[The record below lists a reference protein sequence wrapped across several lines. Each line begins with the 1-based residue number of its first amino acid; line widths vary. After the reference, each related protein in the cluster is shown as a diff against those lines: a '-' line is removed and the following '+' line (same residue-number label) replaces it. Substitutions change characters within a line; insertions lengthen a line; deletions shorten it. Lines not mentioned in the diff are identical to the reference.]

1 MYVSWFSGAQCQCY
15 RASRHKDRIDHLA
28 GALLAQRYRPEVVRQ
43 HLHEWLTFTQ
53 YLDDRGVGVLL
64 TVRDPA
70 LQAYLVARPTA
81 ASASRIRFIR
91 ASVRIFLEMDEDGRF
106 ARRIHGVVDSIPAWC
121 SGPIRRYLDT
131 LRDHEGLAARTI
143 GKRRWLLVQFAE
155 SLTRVGLATLGDL
168 TVRQV
173 QDFCR
178 SFSGLAV
185 LTRRSHAGI
194 VRGFLRWAHEESL
207 VPRNLSL
214 AATGTRLYRLRA
226 VPDVLTSAEVD
237 QILSSV
243 DRSSPIGRRDY
254 AVLMLAARYG
264 LRPGDIRQLS
274 LDHIDWRR
282 GVLTL
287 RQAKTGR
294 PLVLPLLPDVAQ
306 AVSAY
311 LRSGRPTTSRREVF
325 VRHVAPFE
333 PFVPANNLST
343 IMRGALRHAG
353 LDGRPGRRGLYLFR
367 HTLAT
372 RLLEA
377 GHPFKTI
384 SDVLGHVCVDS
395 TFGYAKVDLVH
406 LRAAVLSEAE
416 VG

>member
-1 MYVSWFSGAQCQCY
+1 MSDY
-15 RASRHKDRIDHLA
+15 
-28 GALLAQRYRPEVVRQ
+28 
-43 HLHEWLTFTQ
+43 
-53 YLDDRGVGVLL
+53 DDLRCAEL
-64 TVRDPA
+64 PA
-70 LQAYLVARPTA
+70 LNEGICQ
-81 ASASRIRFIR
+81 
-91 ASVRIFLEMDEDGRF
+91 
-106 ARRIHGVVDSIPAWC
+106 
-121 SGPIRRYLDT
+121 
-131 LRDHEGLAARTI
+131 GLATRTI
-143 GKRRWLLVQFAE
+143 GKGRRVLAHFAGW
-155 SLTRVGLATLGDL
+155 LTRLGVTRLSDI
-168 TVRQV
+168 TVRQI

-178 SFSGLAV
+178 SFSHLAV
-185 LTRRSHAGI
+185 PTRRSHVGI
-194 VRGFLRWAHEESL
+194 VRRFLRWAHHESL
-207 VPRNLSL
+207 MARDLSL
-214 AATGTRLYRLRA
+214 AATGTRLYRLRT

-264 LRPGDIRQLS
+264 MRPGDIRQLA

-282 GVLTL
+282 SVLSL

-294 PLVLPLLPDVAQ
+294 PLVLPLLPDVAE
-306 AVSAY
+306 ALGAY
-311 LRSGRPTTSRREVF
+311 IRSGRPATSRREVF
-325 VRHVAPFE
+325 LRHVAPFE

-353 LDGRPGRRGLYLFR
+353 LAGRSGRRGLYLFR

-384 SDVLGHVCVDS
+384 SDLLGHVCVDS

>member
-1 MYVSWFSGAQCQCY
+1 MYASWFSGAQCQCY

-53 YLDDRGVGVLL
+53 YLEDRGLDVFR

-81 ASASRIRFIR
+81 ASASRIRGVR
-91 ASVRIFLEMDEDGRF
+91 ASVRIFLETDEDGHF
-106 ARRIHGVVDSIPAWC
+106 ARRIHGVVDPIPAWC
-121 SGPIRRYLDT
+121 RGPIGRYIDA
-131 LRDHEGLAARTI
+131 LRDQQGLAAKTI
-143 GKRRWLLVQFAE
+143 SKRRRLLVTFAE
-155 SLTRVGLATLGDL
+155 SLTQAGLATLEDL

-178 SFSGLAV
+178 SFGGLAV
-185 LTRRSHAGI
+185 LTRRSHIGI
-194 VRGFLRWAHEESL
+194 VRGFLRWAHQEGL
-207 VPRNLSL
+207 VLRDLSL

-226 VPDVLTSAEVD
+226 VPDVLTRAEVD

-243 DRSSPIGRRDY
+243 DRSSPVGRRDY

-311 LRSGRPTTSRREVF
+311 LRSGRPTTTRREVF

-395 TFGYAKVDLVH
+395 TYGYTKVDLVH

>member
-1 MYVSWFSGAQCQCY
+1 M
-15 RASRHKDRIDHLA
+15 
-28 GALLAQRYRPEVVRQ
+28 
-43 HLHEWLTFTQ
+43 
-53 YLDDRGVGVLL
+53 
-64 TVRDPA
+64 
-70 LQAYLVARPTA
+70 
-81 ASASRIRFIR
+81 
-91 ASVRIFLEMDEDGRF
+91 
-106 ARRIHGVVDSIPAWC
+106 
-121 SGPIRRYLDT
+121 
-131 LRDHEGLAARTI
+131 
-143 GKRRWLLVQFAE
+143 
-155 SLTRVGLATLGDL
+155 
-168 TVRQV
+168 
-173 QDFCR
+173 
-178 SFSGLAV
+178 
-185 LTRRSHAGI
+185 
-194 VRGFLRWAHEESL
+194 
-207 VPRNLSL
+207 PRNLSL

-237 QILSSV
+237 RILSSV

-311 LRSGRPTTSRREVF
+311 IRSGRPTTSRREVF

-333 PFVPANNLST
+333 PFVPTNNLST

-353 LDGRPGRRGLYLFR
+353 LDARPGRRGLYLFR

-384 SDVLGHVCVDS
+384 SDVLGHGCVDS

>member
-1 MYVSWFSGAQCQCY
+1 MYASWFSGTQCRCY
-15 RASRHKDRIDHLA
+15 RSSPHKDRIDFLA
-28 GALLAQRYRPEVVRQ
+28 GALITQRYRAEVVRQ

-53 YLDDRGVGVLL
+53 YLHDREVGVFR

-70 LQAYLVARPTA
+70 LRAYLMARRTA

-91 ASVRIFLEMDEDGRF
+91 ASVRIFLETDADGHF
-106 ARRIHGVVDSIPAWC
+106 ARRIHGVVDPIPAWC
-121 SGPIRRYLDT
+121 SGPIRRYLDA

-143 GKRRWLLVQFAE
+143 GKRRGLLVKFAE
-155 SLTRVGLATLGDL
+155 ALTRVGLATLGDL

-185 LTRRSHAGI
+185 LTRRSYVGI
-194 VRGFLRWAHEESL
+194 VRGFLRWAHQQSL
-207 VPRNLSL
+207 VPRDLSL
-214 AATGTRLYRLRA
+214 AATGMRLCRLRT
-226 VPDVLTSAEVD
+226 VPDVLTTAEVD

-243 DRSSPIGRRDY
+243 DRSSPVGRRDY

-287 RQAKTGR
+287 CQAKTGN

-306 AVSAY
+306 ALSAY
-311 LRSGRPTTSRREVF
+311 VRSGRPTTSRREVF

-343 IMRGALRHAG
+343 IMRGALQHAG

-372 RLLEA
+372 RLLET

-384 SDVLGHVCVDS
+384 SDVLGHVCMDS

>member
-1 MYVSWFSGAQCQCY
+1 MYASWFSGAQCQCY

-106 ARRIHGVVDSIPAWC
+106 ARRIHGVVDPIPGWC
-121 SGPIRRYLDT
+121 SGPIRRYLDA

-143 GKRRWLLVQFAE
+143 GKRRWLLVKFAE

-178 SFSGLAV
+178 SFTGRAV
-185 LTRRSHAGI
+185 LTRRAQVGI
-194 VRGFLRWAHEESL
+194 VRGFLRWAHQEGV
-207 VPRNLSL
+207 VPRDLSL
-214 AATGTRLYRLRA
+214 AATGTRLYRLRTI
-226 VPDVLTSAEVD
+226 PDVLTSAEVD

-243 DRSSPIGRRDY
+243 DRSSPVGRRDY

-282 GVLTL
+282 RVLTL

-294 PLVLPLLPDVAQ
+294 LLVLPLLPDVAQ

-311 LRSGRPTTSRREVF
+311 LRSGRPSTSRREVF

-343 IMRGALRHAG
+343 IMRDALRHAG

-384 SDVLGHVCVDS
+384 SDVLGHGCVDS